1 MSLSEERLKIL
12 EMIDQ
17 GVVSAEEGYALLQ
30 ALEEDAIPDDEMDKD
45 PFSATDDDLDL
56 IPPLDDQDPPRFPD
70 PEDMDKWKRF
80 WFIPVWIG
88 AGITVIGGALMFWAW
103 SASGFGFWFACT
115 WFPFLLGVLVL
126 ALGWGSQKSPWMHV
140 RVHQKPGESP
150 EKIAIS
156 FPIPIRL
163 TAWFLRTFGHFIP
176 QLDATGLDEVIL
188 ALGNTKDGDIPFFV
202 DVDEGENGEKVQVF
216 IG

>member
-1 MSLSEERLKIL
+1 MSNSAERLKIL

-17 GVVSAEEGYALLQ
+17 GVISAEEGYSLLQ
-30 ALEEDAIPDDEMDKD
+30 ALDDGEQYIDDADGIANLEPIEIADDHERAQ
-45 PFSATDDDLDL
+45 P
-56 IPPLDDQDPPRFPD
+56 PD
-70 PEDMDKWKRF
+70 PEDIKKWKQW

-88 AGITVIGGALMFWAW
+88 AGITVISGGLMYWAFR
-103 SASGFGFWFACT
+103 ASGYGFWFACT
-115 WFPFLLGVLVL
+115 WFPFLLGVMVL
-126 ALGWGSQKSPWMHV
+126 ALGWSSQKTPWLHV

-150 EKIAIS
+150 QKIAIS

-176 QLDATGLDEVIL
+176 NMDATGLDEIIL
-188 ALGNTKDGDIPFFV
+188 ALGDTSEEDIPFFV
-202 DVDEGENGEKVQVF
+202 DVDEGEDGEKVQVF